1 MYQRD
6 LEHCS
11 LWRFHLKSFRAQKFC
26 FRYVVF
32 FQMALDGKMTN
43 TTDVDLKLLS
53 LNIFILI
60 YLWSQITLVNIKGLY
75 HLVTGYSEASV
86 VVRKQLV
93 SPAVLS
99 WITHKPKL
107 YLHIFCTK
115 ITWLITCNLGVKKV
129 TWLITCNLGLK
140 KSTWFINYI
149 K

>member
-1 MYQRD
+1 MT
-6 LEHCS
+6 
-11 LWRFHLKSFRAQKFC
+11 
-26 FRYVVF
+26 
-32 FQMALDGKMTN
+32 LDGKMTN

-99 WITHKPKL
+99 SITHKPKL

-115 ITWLITCNLGVKKV
+115 ITWH
-129 TWLITCNLGLK
+129 ITCNLGLK
-140 KSTWFINYI
+140 KSTWFTNSIKQFLEDLYNLRSSIKKINPI
-149 K
+149 HKFCKTIFRDG